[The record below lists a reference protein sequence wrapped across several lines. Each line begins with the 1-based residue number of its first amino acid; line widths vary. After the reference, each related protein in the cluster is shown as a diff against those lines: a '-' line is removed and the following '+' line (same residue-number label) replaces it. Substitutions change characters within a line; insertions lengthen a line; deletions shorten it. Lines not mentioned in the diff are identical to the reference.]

1 MKKLKQTIVKAH
13 SIFREMVLRQNCT
26 LENSVIGD
34 QKLIEDI
41 RLKSYTY
48 RRMSF

>member
-1 MKKLKQTIVKAH
+1 MKKLKQTIVKTQ
-13 SIFREMVLRQNCT
+13 SIFRELVLRQNSS
-26 LENSVIGD
+26 LENSVIDD
-34 QKLIEDI
+34 QKFIEEI